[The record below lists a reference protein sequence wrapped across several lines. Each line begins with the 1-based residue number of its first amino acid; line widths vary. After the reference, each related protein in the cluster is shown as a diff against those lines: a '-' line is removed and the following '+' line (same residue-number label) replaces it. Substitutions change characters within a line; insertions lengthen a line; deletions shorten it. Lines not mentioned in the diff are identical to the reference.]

1 MRALFLRRQ
10 KRYSNAVDEGER
22 EMPQFRTERIKGQLK
37 EELSDILRLLKDPR
51 LGFATITSVELS
63 GDHRHVKAFVS
74 VFGTDEEKKDTL
86 KALESATGFIRT
98 EVGKRIKM
106 RHTPE
111 VIFRIDESIEHGA
124 HINKLLKDIE
134 RDNK

>member
-1 MRALFLRRQ
+1 
-10 KRYSNAVDEGER
+10 
-22 EMPQFRTERIKGQLK
+22 MPQFRTERIKGQLK

-51 LGFATITSVELS
+51 LGFATITSVEIS